1 MKHFKRGAALA
12 LAGALLVT
20 LLAGCAKDEEG
31 FALDVSVGGSPATL
45 DPIYAVTT
53 EDRTVLTHL
62 YEGLMRTTVS
72 VSGETTVLN
81 GMAKSVNRE
90 ENHDGAV
97 TYTFKL
103 RSAKWS
109 DGQPVTAE
117 DFVYAWQ
124 RLINPACG
132 SPNAALLSVVSGYA
146 EARAS
151 GDMSLLQVTAK
162 NDSTLVV
169 ALDGPCEWFLSE
181 VCTAPATAPLREDV
195 VQTLKAAAQE
205 ANAQAEA
212 AGSTEKKSWWSDTM
226 ALVTNGPY
234 LVSQETAEGMQ
245 LTAAPRYTGSRSA
258 LAELN
263 FRYTDTAEAAWT
275 LYEEKAVDFVWPLP
289 EEELAKA
296 EEEQKTVRQMSTY
309 TVLFNDQAELFTDPL
324 VRQALFL
331 AIDRNAIAALAGVT
345 ARPAGGLVPDGVPQ
359 GEDTFRNLGGD
370 LIDNNPEHYADLC
383 QQARE
388 LLQEAGYDSG
398 LDIAA
403 QKYLYVDEG
412 SNAAVAQALASMWY
426 DVLRV
431 RVVPTAVTTKE
442 LQAAVQT
449 GAYAMAAAE
458 ASAVGND
465 AECFLMQWHSR
476 SGQNV
481 IGYANSAYDTLMSI
495 IASASDDTAR
505 MGCLHDAESLLLGDC
520 VLVPLYTTG
529 TAWVLRDQFTGVSR
543 DARGWFNFGSLS
555 RRAA

>member
-1 MKHFKRGAALA
+1 MNCFKRWAALA
-12 LAGALLVT
+12 LAVVMLTA

-31 FALDVSVGGSPATL
+31 FALDVSVGGAPATL

-53 EDRTVLTHL
+53 GDRTVLTHL
-62 YEGLMRTTVS
+62 YEGLMRTSVS
-72 VSGETTVLN
+72 VSGETTVLS

-90 ENHDGAV
+90 EDHDGAV

-109 DGQPVTAE
+109 DGQAVTAE
-117 DFVYAWQ
+117 DFVYAWR
-124 RLINPACG
+124 RLANPVCG
-132 SPNAALLSVVSGYA
+132 SPNAELLSVVSGYA
-146 EARAS
+146 QARAS

-195 VQTLKAAAQE
+195 VQTLKTAAQE
-205 ANAQAEA
+205 KNAQAEA
-212 AGSTEKKSWWSDTM
+212 AGSAEKKAWWSNARD
-226 ALVTNGPY
+226 LVTNGPY
-234 LVSQETAEGMQ
+234 LVSEETAETMK

-258 LAELN
+258 LAELT
-263 FRYTDTAEAAWT
+263 FRYADTAEEAWT
-275 LYEEKAVDFVWPLP
+275 LYEEKNVDFVWPLP
-289 EEELAKA
+289 TEQLAQA

-309 TVLFNDQAELFTDPL
+309 TVLFNDRAELFTDPL

-331 AIDRNAIAALAGVT
+331 AVDRSAIAALVGVT

-359 GEDTFRNLGGD
+359 GEETFRSLGGD
-370 LIDNNPEHYADLC
+370 LIDNDPEHYADLC
-383 QQARE
+383 RQAKE

-398 LDIAA
+398 LDITP
-403 QKYLYVDEG
+403 QKYLYIDEG
-412 SNAAVAQALASMWY
+412 SNAAVAQALADMWY

-431 RVVPTAVTTKE
+431 RVIPTAVTKQE
-442 LQAAVQT
+442 LQEAVRT
-449 GAYAMAAAE
+449 GAFAMAATE
-458 ASAVGND
+458 VSAVGND

-520 VLVPLYTTG
+520 VLSPLYTTG
-529 TAWVLRDQFTGVSR
+529 TAWALRDQFTGVSR
-543 DARGWFNFGSLS
+543 DARGWFNFASLN
-555 RRAA
+555 RRGV